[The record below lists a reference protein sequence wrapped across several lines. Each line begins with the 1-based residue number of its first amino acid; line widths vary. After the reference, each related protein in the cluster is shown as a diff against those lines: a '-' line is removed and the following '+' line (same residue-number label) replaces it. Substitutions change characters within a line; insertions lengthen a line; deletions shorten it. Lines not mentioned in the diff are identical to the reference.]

1 MDKLVNKP
9 PLIDPI
15 TKQNLE
21 HYKTLY
27 QHSINN
33 PEVYWEGIAKSITWN
48 RPWKAVNT
56 SDFFTGKIKW
66 FEEAKLNAC
75 YNCLDRH
82 VESGHG
88 DKPAIIWEGNDQS
101 NNLTLTYEE
110 ILEKVEKFSNVLK
123 NLGVRKGYRI

>member
-1 MDKLVNKP
+1 MDKLVKKA
-9 PLIDPI
+9 PLIDPV

-21 HYKTLY
+21 NYKTLY

-66 FEEAKLNAC
+66 FEEAKL
-75 YNCLDRH
+75 
-82 VESGHG
+82 
-88 DKPAIIWEGNDQS
+88 KI
-101 NNLTLTYEE
+101 
-110 ILEKVEKFSNVLK
+110 VLYMLHLK
-123 NLGVRKGYRI
+123 LLVILGVYFTTFFTQDFTY